1 MNKRLKKKIKKI
13 EYIKKEQILSSKL
26 SKKICPIC
34 GNHTLSDEGLYVC
47 YICNR
52 KYSENE
58 VIFEKN
64 QIKSLGHSVHNFQ
77 LHKIN
82 F

>member
-1 MNKRLKKKIKKI
+1 MNKRLKKKMKKI
-13 EYIKKEQILSSKL
+13 KYIKKKQALFSKL

-34 GNHTLSDEGLYVC
+34 GNHTVSDGGLYVC

-58 VIFEKN
+58 VIFETN
-64 QIKSLGHSVHNFQ
+64 QINKREYSEIMEYYLR
-77 LHKIN
+77 
-82 F
+82 

>member
-13 EYIKKEQILSSKL
+13 EYLKKEQTLSLKL

-34 GNHTLSDEGLYVC
+34 GNHTVADEGLYVC

-58 VIFEKN
+58 VVFETN
-64 QIKSLGHSVHNFQ
+64 
-77 LHKIN
+77 KIN
-82 F
+82 KEEYSEIMEYYLK

>member
-34 GNHTLSDEGLYVC
+34 GNHPVSDEGLYVC

-64 QIKSLGHSVHNFQ
+64 QINEKEHSEIMEYY
-77 LHKIN
+77 LR
-82 F
+82 